1 MVWPGRGSGQRRV
14 TGLERAREREG
25 EKEGGDSERVC
36 NTVTLRVT
44 ERRGIKRMKG
54 GEKGGEFKENICPF
68 SDWAEVCRERVVE
81 L

>member
-1 MVWPGRGSGQRRV
+1 MGRGGSQVWNGPEKER
-14 TGLERAREREG
+14 ERAKER
-25 EKEGGDSERVC
+25 GDSERVC
-36 NTVTLRVT
+36 NTVTLRVR
-44 ERRGIKRMKG
+44 ERRGMKG